1 MSKEKAGE
9 KDPTLIEY
17 ETLIEDLMKENETL
31 KNKIIDL
38 EEQIKLYKDIADTV
52 EEVSESK
59 EVKKPAKLFKKSKK
73 KEEIQPPIEKV
84 KPSEAPVE
92 KKEEVIADSEIFKE
106 PPKRATPTIIESTS
120 RRECPVCGNT
130 KKAFIQES
138 IDRTRLISDYPRMY
152 GKKLKCGS
160 CGQEWRVVSAG

>member
-17 ETLIEDLMKENETL
+17 EKLIEDLMKENETL
-31 KNKIIDL
+31 KNNIIDL
-38 EEQIKLYKDIADTV
+38 EEQINLFKDIADKI
-52 EEVSESK
+52 EEVPVSK
-59 EVKKPAKLFKKSKK
+59 EVKKPPKLFKKSKK
-73 KEEIQPPIEKV
+73 KEEIQPPTEKV
-84 KPSEAPVE
+84 KESKAPVE

-106 PPKRATPTIIESTS
+106 PPKRATPSIIESTS

-130 KKAFIQES
+130 KKAFIQE
-138 IDRTRLISDYPRMY
+138 IVDRTRLISDYPRMFA
-152 GKKLKCGS
+152 KKLRCGQ